1 MVLIILESVSRRL
14 VDMSFPILL
23 IILALLGIRI
33 GLFKITIY
41 LGYTIE
47 AGFGENPLPISQFNE
62 IYRDNLGILLL
73 GAVLG

>member
-33 GLFKITIY
+33 GLFKIIIY

-47 AGFGENPLPISQFNE
+47 AGFGENPLPISQFDE
-62 IYRDNLGILLL
+62 IYRDNLGILIL

>member
-1 MVLIILESVSRRL
+1 MRLEDVFLRL
-14 VDMSFPILL
+14 VDMFLPIRL

-33 GLFKITIY
+33 GLLRIIPC

-47 AGFGENPLPISQFNE
+47 AGLGENPLPISQFDE